1 MPKFS
6 QLGND
11 LLGSGHCLIGD
22 LTPFPGTSAQLLIP
36 LQEKQEADF
45 VSKWVMQ
52 SWAAYMGLNTERILP
67 ASQTLQERKMYQT
80 WVLQQPS
87 KSEAPAPS
95 AGDSGLWWLELSRSD
110 HSLLFLRQGFTV

>member
-52 SWAAYMGLNTERILP
+52 GWAAYMGLNTERILP
-67 ASQTLQERKMYQT
+67 ASQTLQERKM
-80 WVLQQPS
+80 
-87 KSEAPAPS
+87 
-95 AGDSGLWWLELSRSD
+95 
-110 HSLLFLRQGFTV
+110 